1 MRRLLGAV
9 IYANQSDTRL
19 TSVRVAIE
27 LGQLFLCKAHALSN
41 ELYRHRGVS
50 FALLTSVY
58 YSDLLVEAAEST
70 LYSSNLVRLTALRTR
85 RTTASALAV
94 GLEGPPAR
102 GSAPGTLVD
111 VETPP
116 IISARSASTV
126 AKLIIKLS
134 NNQKKSRT
142 KKSRNFA
149 DHLTSQ
155 MADMSNWKR
164 RVTRELTGLDRCAEF
179 LRTAIHEYVISY
191 VRFRR

>member
-9 IYANQSDTRL
+9 IYANKSDTRL

-50 FALLTSVY
+50 IALLASVY

-70 LYSSNLVRLTALRTR
+70 LYSSNLVRLTAL

-142 KKSRNFA
+142 KKA
-149 DHLTSQ
+149 
-155 MADMSNWKR
+155 
-164 RVTRELTGLDRCAEF
+164 
-179 LRTAIHEYVISY
+179 VISLIT
-191 VRFRR
+191 